1 MYAAV
6 RQLIILKT
14 AEPLGVIFRRAVV
27 VKPRF
32 ADPEGVSA
40 PSALFPMRTVRRN
53 PDEVADVRPAET
65 VLQPVQHRLGTL
77 KGTGGFKRRMNDAS
91 FHMLQRHGFRHGDLD
106 ILEAVIVETR
116 CPNFVAVSAQN
127 VVVCLK
133 FPLGENRDPFLID
146 IAIFRQIF
154 NTSRYQALQNA
165 LKDAAA
171 FLARHGCDDWRLP
184 LSSRLS
190 EQPPGGEV
198 IMFGSAAE
206 YAGQYA
212 DGRLLFV
219 SPPGYFT
226 LPERTEK
233 LFLPRFRREFS
244 LEAQAKEREIPVVR
258 Y

>member
-1 MYAAV
+1 MCLVLSVADAAGWAYDRLNSV
-6 RQLIILKT
+6 SLAALVVLAVNPFYLFSVGFQLSLAAAAGI
-14 AEPLGVIFRRAVV
+14 AGVCCLGLLCFPAGDA
-27 VKPRF
+27 PRVC
-32 ADPEGVSA
+32 DGV
-40 PSALFPMRTVRRN
+40 LFPPGAADGRTLVLL
-53 PDEVADVRPAET
+53 PA
-65 VLQPVQHRLGTL
+65 G
-77 KGTGGFKRRMNDAS
+77 M
-91 FHMLQRHGFRHGDLD
+91 
-106 ILEAVIVETR
+106 
-116 CPNFVAVSAQN
+116 
-127 VVVCLK
+127 
-133 FPLGENRDPFLID
+133 
-146 IAIFRQIF
+146 
-154 NTSRYQALQNA
+154 A

-184 LSSRLS
+184 LSPRLP